1 MSYDKVATLH
11 SVWSFEN
18 KIKHP
23 YGLLNSNLN
32 YRYFISEALI
42 LWMIEL
48 VYFCLILLTFV

>member
-42 LWMIEL
+42 LWIFEL
-48 VYFCLILLTFV
+48 I